1 MSLPVLAARARDS
14 WVVLH
19 LSQLRKLT
27 SLSLSLCLAFANG
40 RRESRHTER
49 DKCARVC
56 EDFIGIVS
64 GPNGLYK
71 LSLDFWVGL
80 GLGMTL

>member
-1 MSLPVLAARARDS
+1 MTLGLYFIFHSFESLP
-14 WVVLH
+14 
-19 LSQLRKLT
+19 
-27 SLSLSLCLAFANG
+27 LSLSLCLAFANG
-40 RRESRHTER
+40 RREGRHTER
-49 DKCARVC
+49 DKCARVW

-64 GPNGLYK
+64 GPNGLCK

>member
-27 SLSLSLCLAFANG
+27 SLSLSLCVWLLQMG
-40 RRESRHTER
+40 EGKVGTLREIN
-49 DKCARVC
+49 V
-56 EDFIGIVS
+56 
-64 GPNGLYK
+64 
-71 LSLDFWVGL
+71 L
-80 GLGMTL
+80 GFVRILLEL